1 MSIRLL
7 DWRLRG
13 ALVEA
18 RIPFRF
24 GIAEMNELVHAVLF
38 VTVEVDGKRETGVA
52 ADNLA
57 AEVVHEESRRRRT
70 RRTFAR

>member
-24 GIAEMNELVHAVLF
+24 GIAEMKELVHAVLF
-38 VTVEVDGKRETGVA
+38 ATVEVDGRRETGVA

-57 AEVVHEESRRRRT
+57 PKWFRRIQRRPT
-70 RRTFAR
+70 RRTWAR